1 MIVAIP
7 MGPDGRMGHSWG
19 KARAVA
25 VADVAAGVITGWSE
39 HEVRWDAL
47 HDEGTHG
54 SHHARVVR
62 FLRDNGVEAVVV
74 DHVGEG
80 MRRTLTSMGVALHEG
95 HSGDA
100 RQQVLAAAG
109 AGGS

>member
-1 MIVAIP
+1 M
-7 MGPDGRMGHSWG
+7 
-19 KARAVA
+19 AVA
-25 VADVAAGVITGWSE
+25 EAAATGLTDWQE
-39 HEVRWDAL
+39 HEVRWDEL
-47 HDEGTHG
+47 HDVGTHG

-62 FLRDNGVEAVVV
+62 FLREHGVRAVVV

-100 RQQVLAAAG
+100 RGELLSAVRD
-109 AGGS
+109 